1 MEKLMEMSMELVL
14 KQKGIENKTL
24 DEAIELAKV
33 VFGKL
38 KAASV
43 EDTLVSVPE
52 VKKEEEQKPEIM
64 EVKYVPDFTVE
75 ESFGETAI
83 RCLLCGEPMVV
94 LKQHLTRVHRISQN
108 MYRLKFGIDRHRP
121 LVAKEF
127 HEKRSVSAVARGFGK
142 GNKKQPDK
150 PVEVKEVLA
159 EEGKKPKRTITGSML
174 KKGKVVIEKEKG
186 EEKPEVSKSPPL
198 MLRNENKLQLP
209 KNSFSL
215 LKRSFLLI

>member
-14 KQKGIENKTL
+14 KQKGIENKTV
-24 DEAIELAKV
+24 DEKIALATE
-33 VFGKL
+33 VFWKL
-38 KAASV
+38 KAVASS
-43 EDTLVSVPE
+43 DVPSMITE
-52 VKKEEEQKPEIM
+52 TKKEEEQTPTLP
-64 EVKYVPDFTVE
+64 EVKYIPDFTVE

-83 RCLLCGEPMVV
+83 RCLLCGEPAVV
-94 LKQHLTRVHRISQN
+94 LKQHLTRVHGISQN

-150 PVEVKEVLA
+150 PVEMKEVPV
-159 EEGKKPKRTITGSML
+159 EEGKTPKRTITGTML

-186 EEKPEVSKSPPL
+186 EEKPEVSKSPPPDT
-198 MLRNENKLQLP
+198 K
-209 KNSFSL
+209 K
-215 LKRSFLLI
+215 